1 MFLGLAVPKHQRSTQ
16 CVSCMLSDLHSDV
29 ADEASSLPTRIRS
42 ICQRSSVF
50 KPEDASDQA
59 LNGKNNAFQA

>member
-1 MFLGLAVPKHQRSTQ
+1 MFLGLAFPKHQRSSRR
-16 CVSCMLSDLHSDV
+16 VSCMLSDLHSDV
-29 ADEASSLPTRIRS
+29 PDEASLLPTRIRS

-59 LNGKNNAFQA
+59 LNG